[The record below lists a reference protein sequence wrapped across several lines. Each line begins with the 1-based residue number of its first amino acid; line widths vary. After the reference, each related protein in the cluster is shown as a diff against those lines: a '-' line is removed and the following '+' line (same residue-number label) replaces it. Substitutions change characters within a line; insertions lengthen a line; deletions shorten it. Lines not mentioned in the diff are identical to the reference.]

1 MVNVAEVV
9 FIQYIR
15 LYTREPTGIK
25 YPEELAYSVH
35 MSIGDGKQWNPLN
48 KNYGIL
54 FPEASITSETQ

>member
-1 MVNVAEVV
+1 MFYNDIKMVNVAELV

-35 MSIGDGKQWNPLN
+35 
-48 KNYGIL
+48 YVHR
-54 FPEASITSETQ
+54 